1 MALGHQ
7 SARGG
12 AFAALH
18 LMSPSASVESD
29 GLFYF
34 FPTDD
39 WIIGRSLYMNGGWD
53 EDYLNCAVDLVGRL
67 SAGPA
72 VGGGVVLDV
81 GANIG
86 TTALQLLHRFDVPRV
101 VAVEPS
107 PVCLRY
113 LRANVAANGFS
124 DRCTIVELA
133 VSDVAGSVALQTDAD
148 NSGGAQIVG
157 DELLADVVVPSETLD
172 EILLATG
179 VDPGSVSMV
188 WVDVEGHEY
197 RVLKGAGR
205 LLEADVPF
213 FIEFWPRR
221 LRENGDFD
229 LLVDLI
235 VGRMTQIVD
244 VRARVDGTRPAVVEP
259 TRAGMLATSAAL
271 GAWPTDLLLIP

>member
-1 MALGHQ
+1 
-7 SARGG
+7 
-12 AFAALH
+12 
-18 LMSPSASVESD
+18 MSSSASVESD

-39 WIIGRSLYMNGGWD
+39 WIIGRSLYMAGSWD
-53 EDYLNCAVDLVGRL
+53 EDYLSCAVDLIGEL
-67 SAGPA
+67 SSGPA
-72 VGGGVVLDV
+72 IGQGVVFDV

-86 TTALQLLHRFDVPRV
+86 TTTLPMLHRFDSRV

-113 LRANVAANGFS
+113 LRANVAANGLAA
-124 DRCTIVELA
+124 RCTIVELA
-133 VSDVAGSVALQTDAD
+133 VSDAAGSVALQTDAD

-157 DELLADVVVPSETLD
+157 DEFLADLVVRSETLD
-172 EILLATG
+172 DIAEATG
-179 VDPGSVSMV
+179 VDPKEISMV

-197 RVLKGAGR
+197 RVLQGAKR
-205 LLEADVPF
+205 ILEANVPF
-213 FIEFWPRR
+213 FIEFWPKR

-244 VRARVDGTRPAVVEP
+244 VRARVDGSRSHVVEP
-259 TRAGMLATSAAL
+259 TRAGLLAASDAL
-271 GAWPTDLLLIP
+271 GEWPTDLLLIP